1 MESKESIQARL
12 NVLSKALISE
22 ENSVQYYEGLLEK
35 TPENTE
41 GDLGTRRMYEDLR
54 DEEKRHVATIRSL
67 IEYWKVQLRQLEG
80 S

>member
-1 MESKESIQARL
+1 MESNESIQARL

-35 TPENTE
+35 TPDNIEE
-41 GDLGTRRMYEDLR
+41 SLGTRRMYEDLR
-54 DEEKRHVATIRSL
+54 DEEKKHVAQIQSL
-67 IEYWKVQLRQLEG
+67 IEYWKGLLEG